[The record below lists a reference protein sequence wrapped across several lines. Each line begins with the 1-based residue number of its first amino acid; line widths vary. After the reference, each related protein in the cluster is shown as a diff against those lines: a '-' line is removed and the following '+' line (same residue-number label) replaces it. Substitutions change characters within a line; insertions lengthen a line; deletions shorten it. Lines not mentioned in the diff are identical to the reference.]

1 MILYFY
7 DTGLTITSCKNRYIM
22 FQINPVLDYFLEA
35 TCKNAIFNNS
45 RLVMIHSSLE
55 TLVINTTAKIYYAFN
70 IYDPHSSLPE
80 TDADLE

>member
-7 DTGLTITSCKNRYIM
+7 DTGLTIPSCKNM
-22 FQINPVLDYFLEA
+22 FQIDPILDYFLEA